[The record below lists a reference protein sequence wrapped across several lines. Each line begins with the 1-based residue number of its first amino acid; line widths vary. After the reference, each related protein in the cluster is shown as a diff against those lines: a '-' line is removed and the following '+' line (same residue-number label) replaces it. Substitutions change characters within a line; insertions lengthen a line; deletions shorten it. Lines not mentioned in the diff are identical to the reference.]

1 MRLLLYTGK
10 GGVGKTTTAAA
21 TASWAAECGLR
32 TLVASADA
40 AHSLG
45 DVFGVGLS
53 GEGDGIDTAASEP
66 NVVDARH
73 RLGPDPTTLAPGLD
87 AVEIDPRVELERHF
101 GTIRTYLVNLMRHQG
116 IEEVVADELALL
128 PGAEEITTLLAVRT
142 MAEQGGYD
150 LVVVD
155 CAPTGSALRL
165 LTAPDVIRS
174 ALRWLLRLQRG
185 MAAIATPLARG
196 LVAVPLPG
204 QEVFRD
210 AEELIYRRLGELR
223 EWLTAEETHIRL
235 VATPERLAT
244 EEALRAHTDLA
255 LFELPCDAVIVNQL
269 LPASAADEPF
279 FRDWARSQ
287 ADHLSALRDAV
298 APLPVLE
305 APLREDE
312 VIGYPALAEHG
323 RELFAGK
330 SPDAVLCDSPGLRFE
345 ATNDGVSVHLPLPHV
360 APTDLDVVKH
370 EGEILVRTPGR
381 RRSLPLPRHLA
392 GLDLTRARL
401 TDGML
406 QLDLT
411 KPAEESP

>member
-21 TASWAAECGLR
+21 TAAWAAQCGRR

-45 DVFGVGLS
+45 DVFGS
-53 GEGDGIDTAASEP
+53 PMAGDAARRIGPEP
-66 NVVDARH
+66 R
-73 RLGPDPTTLAPGLD
+73 TLAPGLD
-87 AVEIDPRVELERHF
+87 VVEVDPRAELERHW
-101 GTIRTYLVNLMRHQG
+101 GRIRDYLVSLMRHQG

-128 PGAEEITTLLAVRT
+128 PGAEEITTLLAVRSL
-142 MAEQGGYD
+142 AEEGDYE

-165 LTAPDVIRS
+165 LTAPDVIRG

-185 MAAIATPLARG
+185 IAAIATPMARG

-204 QEVFRD
+204 QDVFRD
-210 AEELIYRRLGELR
+210 AEELIYQRLRGLR
-223 EWLTAEETHIRL
+223 NWLTSEETHVRL

-244 EEALRAHTDLA
+244 EETLRAHTDLA
-255 LFELPCDAVIVNQL
+255 LFELPCDAVIMNRL
-269 LPASAADEPF
+269 LPAGAADEPF
-279 FRDWARSQ
+279 FREWARSQ
-287 ADHLSALRDAV
+287 AEHLGALRDAV

-312 VIGYPALAEHG
+312 VIGTVALANHG
-323 RELFAGK
+323 RELFRGEP
-330 SPDAVLCDSPGLRFE
+330 PDAVLCRAPGLRFE
-345 ATNDGVSVHLPLPHV
+345 ATPEGARVHLPLPHV
-360 APTDLDVVKH
+360 AAADLDVVKL

-381 RRSLPLPRHLA
+381 RRALPLPRHLA
-392 GLDLTRARL
+392 SLELVRAQL
-401 TDGML
+401 ADGTL
-406 QLDLT
+406 HLELADERG
-411 KPAEESP
+411 AAS

>member
-1 MRLLLYTGK
+1 VRLLLYTGK

-45 DVFGVGLS
+45 DVFGIGPS
-53 GEGDGIDTAASEP
+53 GTSREDVVANEP
-66 NVVDARH
+66 Q
-73 RLGPDPTTLAPGLD
+73 RLGHDPTTLAPGLD

-165 LTAPDVIRS
+165 LTAPDVIRG
-174 ALRWLLRLQRG
+174 AVRWLLKLQRG
-185 MAAIATPLARG
+185 MAAVATPLARG

-210 AEELIYRRLGELR
+210 AEELVYRRLGELR
-223 EWLTAEETHIRL
+223 EWLTAEQTHIRL

-255 LFELPCDAVIVNQL
+255 LFELPCDAVIVNRL

-279 FRDWARSQ
+279 FRDWARTQ
-287 ADHLSALRDAV
+287 ADHLAALRDAM

-312 VIGYPALAEHG
+312 VIGYDALVQHG
-323 RELFAGK
+323 RELFSATP
-330 SPDAVLCDSPGLRFE
+330 PDAVLCDSPGLRFE
-345 ATNDGVSVHLPLPHV
+345 ATTDGVSVHLPLPHV
-360 APTDLDVVKH
+360 APSDLDVVKH
-370 EGEILVRTPGR
+370 EGEVLLRTPGR

-392 GLDLTRARL
+392 GLELVRARL
-401 TDGML
+401 TDGTL
-406 QLDLT
+406 RLDL
-411 KPAEESP
+411 ARAAGEGV